1 MTEEVLARG
10 EGIGLTVVEWAR
22 ALLCN
27 SLGRYEDA
35 QTAAR
40 QASTDRRELGMSGWA
55 LVELSKRR
63 RGPGTPRSAP
73 APSSGCRSQLPQAER
88 TGGLGIT
95 APRALVSG
103 GEVAER
109 HFQEAIERLGR
120 TRIPRACP
128 RPPRLRRVA
137 AP

>member
-55 LVELSKRR
+55 LVELVEAAS
-63 RGPGTPRSAP
+63 
-73 APSSGCRSQLPQAER
+73 R
-88 TGGLGIT
+88 TGNAEVGAG
-95 APRALVSG
+95 AL
-103 GEVAER
+103 
-109 HFQEAIERLGR
+109 ERLSESTAASG
-120 TRIPRACP
+120 TDWGSGS
-128 RPPRLRRVA
+128 RPARV
-137 AP
+137 PW